1 MISRIPDRHPS
12 SCAQILVNRAAWV
25 AQHTHGVSR
34 QYILRF
40 PNRVPYFGQIPDPEI
55 TLPDPQAGFDCIW
68 YQILVCENELLGIGL
83 DWQKM
88 WWFLARWLHEKR
100 CFFIR
105 ICDREERGSMNAV
118 YLDSGVL
125 RATCAIV
132 WPRRIFS
139 NMAEGSESQPNNPL
153 SRKLNKILETRL
165 DNDKVKV
172 FLYPYVF
179 SW

>member
-1 MISRIPDRHPS
+1 
-12 SCAQILVNRAAWV
+12 
-25 AQHTHGVSR
+25 
-34 QYILRF
+34 
-40 PNRVPYFGQIPDPEI
+40 
-55 TLPDPQAGFDCIW
+55 
-68 YQILVCENELLGIGL
+68 
-83 DWQKM
+83 
-88 WWFLARWLHEKR
+88 
-100 CFFIR
+100 
-105 ICDREERGSMNAV
+105 MNAV
-118 YLDSGVL
+118 HLDSGVL

-179 SW
+179 SWQEKKVNRAKFVVILQEMVEALKALSTFFADNSLRSRRNLRGNIEKRSLAINESFEIAFREVKQVRDKKIASSCLSLSQFQN